1 MNKHE
6 QRETLNEQARAARD
20 AEQVARE
27 AAQAAPRKRRG
38 RERCSWL
45 LSSTSAPPAKQN
57 WKKKGYQESGN
68 VDCVQVM
75 NMTFLPARSAGC
87 ARTMDI
93 GHRIV
98 QRRGRRIET
107 RGTENRRGEG
117 G

>member
-1 MNKHE
+1 MQLAVVQIK
-6 QRETLNEQARAARD
+6 A
-20 AEQVARE
+20 
-27 AAQAAPRKRRG
+27 
-38 RERCSWL
+38 
-45 LSSTSAPPAKQN
+45 STSAPPAKQN
-57 WKKKGYQESGN
+57 WTNKKKKGYRESGN

-87 ARTMDI
+87 ARTTDT

-98 QRRGRRIET
+98 QRRGRWIET

>member
-6 QRETLNEQARAARD
+6 QRETLNKWHERQRR
-20 AEQVARE
+20 QRRE
-27 AAQAAPRKRRG
+27 SEG
-38 RERCSWL
+38 GERCSWL
-45 LSSTSAPPAKQN
+45 LSSMSAPPAKQN

-87 ARTMDI
+87 ARTTDT

-98 QRRGRRIET
+98 QRRVRRIEM